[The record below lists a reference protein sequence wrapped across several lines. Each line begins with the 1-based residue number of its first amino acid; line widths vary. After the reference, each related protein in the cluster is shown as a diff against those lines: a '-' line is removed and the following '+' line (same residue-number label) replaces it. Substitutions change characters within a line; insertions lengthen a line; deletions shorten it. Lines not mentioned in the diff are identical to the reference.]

1 MATPAPLVPV
11 NPIDDD
17 AEITVSAAELREMRD
32 ELQRFMM
39 EYRFGLQEVETK
51 IGILRDEFLLTH
63 DYNPIEHVSSRVKSP
78 DSLVEK
84 VQRKGIDGD
93 FASIRRRITDIA
105 GIRITCSFTADVY
118 RLFDLLTAQDD
129 VRVLQVKD
137 YIASPKPNGYK
148 SLHAILEVPVFLST
162 GRIEVPVEVQF
173 RTIAMDFWASLE
185 HKIYYKYATRVP
197 DELLESLKDAAH
209 TAAELDTRMERLH
222 GVIRGGGAGAIRGGG
237 AGAIRGEGSRPGRP
251 GTVSVREITSSPATT
266 TAPTDASPTPGAA
279 DASPGTAG
287 RVGPASPRPHRDDP
301 EVRAV

>member
-1 MATPAPLVPV
+1 MATPAPVV
-11 NPIDDD
+11 SVTATDEG
-17 AEITVSAAELREMRD
+17 EITVSPSELRELRD

-51 IGILRDEFLLTH
+51 IGILREEFLLTH

-93 FASIRRRITDIA
+93 FASIRRSITDIA
-105 GIRITCSFTADVY
+105 GIRITCSFVADVY

-129 VRVLQVKD
+129 VRVIQVKD
-137 YIASPKPNGYK
+137 YIAAPKPNGYK
-148 SLHAILEVPVFLST
+148 SLHVILEVPVFLST

-197 DELLESLKDAAH
+197 DELLASLKDAADS
-209 TAAELDTRMERLH
+209 AAELDERMERLH
-222 GVIRGGGAGAIRGGG
+222 REIKGGGAGA
-237 AGAIRGEGSRPGRP
+237 AAP
-251 GTVSVREITSSPATT
+251 VAVREIAAVA
-266 TAPTDASPTPGAA
+266 APDPSTDAAPARPR
-279 DASPGTAG
+279 DA
-287 RVGPASPRPHRDDP
+287 RDRH
-301 EVRAV
+301 VSL